1 MGGHTRDLGNVVN
14 VLVDVAPTVQTLPRT
29 LSDTETL
36 VVKYKRKLEYKK
48 CEFRENIR
56 PSAVWKATCY
66 LLQNSNLYKNE
77 NIQLNTDWL
86 NSISDDSGSLIKEVE
101 VFDPISEHLSND
113 NETNIVAESHSTEA
127 MTNEGN
133 EINVGSSNNDNIEK
147 LNDVQHTNAEINNDK
162 I

>member
-1 MGGHTRDLGNVVN
+1 MLGNVVN
-14 VLVDVAPTVQTLPRT
+14 IPVDVAHTVQTLPRT

-56 PSAVWKATCY
+56 PYTVWKATRY
-66 LLQNSNLYKNE
+66 LLQNSNIYKNE

-113 NETNIVAESHSTEA
+113 DETDIIADSHSAEA
-127 MTNEGN
+127 MT
-133 EINVGSSNNDNIEK
+133 SEK
-147 LNDVQHTNAEINNDK
+147 M
-162 I
+162 

>member
-1 MGGHTRDLGNVVN
+1 MGFPSVPTEFQLYGMEECIICPRLLFFQMRTHFMGGRVLGNVVN
-14 VLVDVAPTVQTLPRT
+14 VPVDVAPTVQILQRT

-48 CEFRENIR
+48 CEFWENIQ
-56 PSAVWKATCY
+56 PSAVWKATHY

-86 NSISDDSGSLIKEVE
+86 NSISGDSGSLIKEVE

-113 NETNIVAESHSTEA
+113 NETNIVAVT
-127 MTNEGN
+127 
-133 EINVGSSNNDNIEK
+133 
-147 LNDVQHTNAEINNDK
+147 
-162 I
+162 